1 MRMTPTDV
9 VYNFW
14 GITVVISTTT
24 RWDNLW
30 EATAT
35 VQMNDGFDDEITR
48 PISTH
53 IGATMQE
60 AITNA
65 QRSLLME
72 MESAWLKNS
81 QTFVY

>member
-1 MRMTPTDV
+1 MRMKPTDV

-53 IGATMQE
+53 IGATRQE

-72 MESAWLKNS
+72 MESEWLKNS